1 MPIFS
6 PKSWPLAIKL
16 SLTITAVVTTVGF
29 MIGAV
34 MVVQDWKRFHDELG
48 EKALLLSEF
57 VAITTPKAMLRNDYW
72 SLYLSL
78 KNMSSRRPGTKGS
91 HEVIT
96 AMILDAEGR
105 VQAHIDP
112 AKNPMGLPFSPS
124 NMTENELFQMAM
136 GARSPLVLSSDGFS
150 KAGFQEGVVP
160 LFSDQKYLGVVRVR
174 LSVAQLYEKSIDT
187 AVIVLVLIFC
197 FVIIGSV
204 LGTIV
209 SRRMVKPL
217 TAVTQGLEAVGRG
230 EMTDFAPIP
239 VKERDEIGRLSVT
252 FNQIMSELA
261 EKKMLEEE
269 IAMSE
274 KLVAL
279 GRITAGVA
287 HEVNNPLAGLLNCI
301 DTLRKHPDDKNL
313 IDRYLPV
320 IDQGLHR
327 IKDIVHNLLVGLK
340 NEEGTE
346 SVSISHIENLHDLIA
361 AEIADRDIDIIW
373 NNETDKDLHIP
384 GKLEQV
390 VCNLLKNAAEIL
402 PDGGMINFHMHQDRT
417 HLIIEVGDNGPGIPS
432 SIRNQLFDPFFTT
445 KPNGTGLGLW
455 VVYRLVQSMQGIIE
469 VKSEEGEGTTFLVA
483 VPTITTKAA

>member
-1 MPIFS
+1 MPTLN

-16 SLTITAVVTTVGF
+16 SLTITVVVAAVGF

-78 KNMSSRRPGTKGS
+78 KNMSSRGAETKGR

-105 VQAHIDP
+105 VQAHIHP
-112 AKNPMGLPFSPS
+112 SENPMGLPYLPS
-124 NMTENELFQMAM
+124 NAIEQALFEEAM
-136 GARSPLVLSSDGFS
+136 SARKPRVLSGDRFS

-160 LFSDQKYLGVVRVR
+160 IFSDQKYLGVVRVR
-174 LSVAQLYEKSIDT
+174 LSVAQLYEKAIDSS
-187 AVIVLVLIFC
+187 VIVLFLIVC

-204 LGTIV
+204 LGAIV

-230 EMTDFAPIP
+230 EMKEFEPIP

-252 FNQIMSELA
+252 FNKIMAELA

-269 IAMSE
+269 VAMSE
-274 KLVAL
+274 KLAAL

-301 DTLRKHPDDKNL
+301 DTLRKHPDDKGL

-327 IKDIVHNLLVGLK
+327 IKDIVHNLLVGL
-340 NEEGTE
+340 NIEEGTE
-346 SVSISHIENLHDLIA
+346 AVSISHIENLHELIA
-361 AEIADRDIDIIW
+361 AEIVDRGIDITW
-373 NNETDKDLHIP
+373 NNEVTEDLYIP

-390 VCNLLKNAAEIL
+390 ICNLLKNAAEIL
-402 PDGGMINFHMHQDRT
+402 PDGGMIDFHMYYDGA
-417 HLIIEVGDNGPGIPS
+417 HLIIEVTDNGPGIQS
-432 SIRNQLFDPFFTT
+432 GIRNQLFDPFFTT
-445 KPNGTGLGLW
+445 KQNGTGLGLW

-469 VKSEEGEGTTFLVA
+469 VMSEEGEGTTFLVA